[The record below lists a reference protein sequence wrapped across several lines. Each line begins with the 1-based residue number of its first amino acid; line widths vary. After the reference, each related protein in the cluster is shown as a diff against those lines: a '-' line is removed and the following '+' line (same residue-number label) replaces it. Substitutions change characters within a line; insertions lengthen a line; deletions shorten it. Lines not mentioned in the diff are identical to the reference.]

1 MTQARGKWVVQLG
14 MPSILR
20 HRRRVTCAQCGASH
34 PAVYKGQRCLIC
46 GATIAA
52 ASRRNDHVG
61 NVASE
66 NQEAQER
73 HRVENAA
80 SEAPRADPSA
90 PPAAPDREV
99 VVSAS
104 DYERYVRLAARGM
117 AERDNYPMPSTVT
130 TPEMFYEVM
139 ADAALHAIEFPVLLG
154 RLERANQ
161 QLQINQEVL
170 RPADTNSE
178 DSRLSD

>member
-20 HRRRVTCAQCGASH
+20 RRRRVTCTQCGASH

-104 DYERYVRLAARGM
+104 DYERYVRLAARDGR
-117 AERDNYPMPSTVT
+117 ARQLS
-130 TPEMFYEVM
+130 
-139 ADAALHAIEFPVLLG
+139 DAQHCHHT
-154 RLERANQ
+154 RN
-161 QLQINQEVL
+161 VL
-170 RPADTNSE
+170 RSHGRRRPPCH
-178 DSRLSD
+178 